1 MNHITITDNG
11 QRLLAKITAGETMA
25 VFTRI
30 GISDVQY
37 TDEELQHLQVLEHV
51 RRQADILNVEVK
63 DDTTIVL
70 SCYLNNQE
78 SEEGYY
84 VSAVGIYAK
93 AQGEE
98 EILYGITSV
107 ENRPFLPG
115 CSETLTGISFRFMLK
130 VGDSRNITI
139 SVDETTSLTVGEFH
153 AYRQHF
159 EEELAALLGLQAANL
174 ALSGRMERYS
184 PFVTMF
190 QNIPVS
196 ERTEDKWYLLASEES
211 WKNHQGYYC

>member
-107 ENRPFLPG
+107 ENRHFVSVYAESG
-115 CSETLTGISFRFMLK
+115 RQQKYNHKCRRDNISDGRGISC
-130 VGDSRNITI
+130 I
-139 SVDETTSLTVGEFH
+139 
-153 AYRQHF
+153 
-159 EEELAALLGLQAANL
+159 QAAFR
-174 ALSGRMERYS
+174 GRIS
-184 PFVTMF
+184 
-190 QNIPVS
+190 QNGVS
-196 ERTEDKWYLLASEES
+196 VV
-211 WKNHQGYYC
+211 